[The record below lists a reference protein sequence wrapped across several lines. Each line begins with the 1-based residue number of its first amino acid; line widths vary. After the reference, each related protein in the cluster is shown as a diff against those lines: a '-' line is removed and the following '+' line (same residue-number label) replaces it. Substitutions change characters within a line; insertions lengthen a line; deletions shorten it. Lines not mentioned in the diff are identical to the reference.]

1 MKWEALSAAQDSGP
15 VVPRGLRRGPA
26 IGGERMQPRA
36 LQPTASA
43 AHGPK
48 LHSHGPLTSFRCRFV
63 CGITSQKKSYLWGE
77 AGAVVST
84 CMRDHVPE
92 EVVPDV
98 PSRLWIGWLGAAPV
112 GRDGRCGERFHAGQ
126 DVRGSQPS
134 SRGRSH
140 QIETQSRMRCCS
152 SSPSSAGSV
161 AYLRKINQ
169 G

>member
-1 MKWEALSAAQDSGP
+1 MGGALSGGRTRTSRASWPSSWAGHRRRTHAA
-15 VVPRGLRRGPA
+15 L
-26 IGGERMQPRA
+26 E
-36 LQPTASA
+36 PTASA

-112 GRDGRCGERFHAGQ
+112 GRGGRCGERLHAGQ
-126 DVRGSQPS
+126 DLRGSLSAHQGGD
-134 SRGRSH
+134 RGRSH

-161 AYLRKINQ
+161 AYLRKVNQ
-169 G
+169 V